1 MDSIRPDLA
10 GAAWFNEEWCGE
22 VLDRVPEAF
31 DRACDRWRTLY
42 RAAVRQQAVQNRV
55 VLDAARSAGDKQK
68 ARMLRAEAEQQIG
81 LLAQSQNVMEAD
93 FYTYR
98 YLASEGF
105 LPGYSFPRLP
115 LSAYVP
121 ARRRRTGR
129 DEFISRPRFLA
140 ISEFGPRSFLYHEG
154 ARYRIDRVIMPLRR
168 DPELV
173 ALQSAKICEAC
184 GYLHPIADG
193 PGPDNCEQCDA
204 LLPKTER
211 SLFRLENVSTRRVD
225 RINSDEEERVRF
237 GYEIRTVLRF
247 AEHAGERME
256 RRAEATAADGAVLAR
271 LAYGPAATLW
281 RINRGWSRRGAD
293 TAPGF
298 TLDIE
303 RGYWGRN
310 DQDEQDQDSPM
321 SERTARVMPYVEDH
335 RNALLFEPAL
345 PVGDGAERFMPTL
358 QAALK
363 NALLATCQ
371 LEEDELAAEPLPSAD
386 DRRKILLY
394 EAAEGGAGVLRR
406 LVEDPQALGSLA
418 TEALRILHYDPETGA
433 DLRRAPRAREDCEA
447 ACYDC
452 LMSYTNQ
459 PDHRLLDRAVV
470 KDALLALRAAGV
482 QASAGPRSRREH
494 FEWLSR
500 QCGSGLERRW
510 LEFMLGHDLALPTS
524 AQPLVAE
531 CSTRPDF
538 LYADH
543 QTAIYVDGPP
553 HDDPRRAE
561 RDAGQTTCMEDHGYM
576 VIRFGHHDDWAA
588 IVRRYPSVF
597 GGSLSS
603 RF

>member
-1 MDSIRPDLA
+1 LDL
-10 GAAWFNEEWCGE
+10 
-22 VLDRVPEAF
+22 L
-31 DRACDRWRTLY
+31 
-42 RAAVRQQAVQNRV
+42 
-55 VLDAARSAGDKQK
+55 
-68 ARMLRAEAEQQIG
+68 
-81 LLAQSQNVMEAD
+81 
-93 FYTYR
+93 
-98 YLASEGF
+98 F
-105 LPGYSFPRLP
+105 L
-115 LSAYVP
+115 
-121 ARRRRTGR
+121 
-129 DEFISRPRFLA
+129 
-140 ISEFGPRSFLYHEG
+140 
-154 ARYRIDRVIMPLRR
+154 
-168 DPELV
+168 
-173 ALQSAKICEAC
+173 
-184 GYLHPIADG
+184 
-193 PGPDNCEQCDA
+193 
-204 LLPKTER
+204 
-211 SLFRLENVSTRRVD
+211 
-225 RINSDEEERVRF
+225 
-237 GYEIRTVLRF
+237 
-247 AEHAGERME
+247 
-256 RRAEATAADGAVLAR
+256 
-271 LAYGPAATLW
+271 
-281 RINRGWSRRGAD
+281 
-293 TAPGF
+293 
-298 TLDIE
+298 
-303 RGYWGRN
+303 
-310 DQDEQDQDSPM
+310 
-321 SERTARVMPYVEDH
+321 
-335 RNALLFEPAL
+335 RNALLFEPAI

-406 LVEDPQALGSLA
+406 LVEDPQALGLLA

-470 KDALLALRAAGV
+470 KDALFALRSAGV

-500 QCGSGLERRW
+500 QCGSGLEQRW
-510 LEFMLGHDLALPTS
+510 LDFMHGHELALPTS

-538 LYADH
+538 LYGDH

-561 RDAGQTTCMEDHGYM
+561 RDAGQTTCMENHGYM

-597 GGSLSS
+597 GKLA
-603 RF
+603 